1 MKANRGPSGEK
12 VILEWRD
19 GVFVQPATGMT
30 VERAAR
36 EQAVELAFMSALRRL
51 LGQNQ
56 DISPG
61 KTSTSSAAK
70 LMKQAPETKDMKPGE
85 LIDAQQRLLD
95 SGTIAIEP
103 YGPKSRGA
111 KRLIIP

>member
-1 MKANRGPSGEK
+1 
-12 VILEWRD
+12 
-19 GVFVQPATGMT
+19 MT